1 MMSLLCQSLQAER
14 LALAAEPPAVLDVV
28 LEVLHAAGG
37 PLVGEV
43 SRAVAQLVVHVAEAL
58 GPAHLPGL
66 AHPAATVPP
75 ALGGGVG
82 ALPLAARVVVA
93 HPQVVPDLVG
103 NGLKLVDLVT

>member
-14 LALAAEPPAVLDVV
+14 FALAAEPPAVLDVV

-43 SRAVAQLVVHVAEAL
+43 ARAVAQLVVHVAEAL
-58 GPAHLPGL
+58 RPVHLPGL
-66 AHPAATVPP
+66 AHPAATVPA

-93 HPQVVPDLVG
+93 HPQVVPYLVG
-103 NGLKLVDLVT
+103 NGLEMVDI